1 MQADGSL
8 LGNAVPA
15 CQLAACGADTSGSN
29 GREAVRTHTM
39 PTAHPFFPA
48 LLSNHLPFRPPFV
61 ATLALLQD
69 PLSFAIVFGLVSG
82 MMVSWLAGW
91 SAARAEAAAAAVATV
106 APPPAAAKLQL
117 GQRRCSRGSGR
128 GKRGSGRAPLI
139 SEGMACNACDMQPV
153 LHAIRRCTWQSRSCC
168 PPPSGLTPKT
178 SWSPPVSKGVQRRCN
193 VVLAVQRSSCGQAA
207 AAGVLCEGACRA
219 APCNR

>member
-117 GQRRCSRGSGR
+117 GQRRCSRGSGG

-153 LHAIRRCTWQSRSCC
+153 LHAILQVYVAVKELL
-168 PPPSGLTPKT
+168 PSAFRFDPKDKLVST
-178 SWSPPVSKGVQRRCN
+178 S
-193 VVLAVQRSSCGQAA
+193 
-207 AAGVLCEGACRA
+207 E
-219 APCNR
+219 